1 MRSIKE
7 EVIDIFMRRD
17 GMTREEAIEEIN
29 YISDEIN
36 CLDYDEVEDFLLY
49 DYGLEMDY
57 IMAFV

>member
-1 MRSIKE
+1 MRSAKE

-17 GMTREEAIEEIN
+17 NMTREEAIEEIN

-57 IMAFV
+57 IHAFV